1 MPFLHSIQSVLNH
14 PIILQMRRNH
24 GLEHATLHVL
34 SQRHPGQSFSGYSD
48 PRGFWLMGEVSS
60 EEVSSAVEEALQR
73 LRSGESQLAV
83 HPYCGTNFVAS
94 GILASLAASIA
105 LFGVGKRWRD
115 RLERLPLAASLAVL
129 ALILAQPLGMA
140 LQEQITTLGD
150 PGSLQVAQ
158 IVPKR
163 RGGVLLHRVFTR
175 G

>member
-1 MPFLHSIQSVLNH
+1 MITL
-14 PIILQMRRNH
+14 MRRNH
-24 GLEHATLHVL
+24 ALEHATLHVL

-60 EEVSSAVEEALQR
+60 EEVSLVVEEALQR

-83 HPYCGTNFVAS
+83 HPNCGTNFVTS

-105 LFGVGKRWRD
+105 LFGAGKRWRD

-129 ALILAQPLGMA
+129 ALILAQPLGMTI
-140 LQEQITTLGD
+140 QEQITTLGD
-150 PGSLQVAQ
+150 PGSLQV
-158 IVPKR
+158 IRIIPR
-163 RGGVLLHRVFTR
+163 RRSGVMVHRVLTR